1 MARRAKAAVESGVS
15 AKAPPQSTPP
25 KKSRS
30 TTPTAEN
37 LAALSQE
44 RLIALILEEVGQSAP
59 FKKRVSAAIAALQG
73 PDRVAALIDRRLSA
87 LEKARGYIDWQKRR
101 AFASDLDATLATILS
116 DLKPL
121 DAGMALDRLLR
132 FLRSASATLERVD
145 DSSGQVHA
153 VYEAAAEAAAGLAA
167 GLSADAALSFATRAL
182 DGLDDD
188 GFGLVGALLVD
199 LLPKLPKAALEP
211 LDAYLV
217 EALAKLPASANK
229 KSGPAVFEMAGQ
241 EWERRYHRLSLIR
254 LRQVITDARGDA
266 DAFIALELEM
276 SPERPDLPAVAERL
290 LAAGR
295 AAEALDWIRRKQK
308 RGTVVMTREDLIVG
322 GFDPDGPEREREAV
336 EIRILDALGHKDE
349 AQGLRWS
356 RFEKSLDPQALR
368 DYLARLP
375 DFEDEEALERAFAH
389 AANRKD
395 PHGGL
400 YFLIRWPNLERA
412 ARLVLDRRD
421 AWSGRIWELLAPAAE
436 ALEPDHPLAASVLYR
451 ALIDDILER
460 GRSPAYGHG
469 ARHLMRLGELAR
481 ELAPGDLTP
490 SHAEYAAQLRK
501 AHGRKSGFWSQ
512 VEG

>member
-1 MARRAKAAVESGVS
+1 MVRRVKAAGETAA
-15 AKAPPQSTPP
+15 AKTTGAAKPRA
-25 KKSRS
+25 SRS
-30 TTPTAEN
+30 TTPTADS

-44 RLIALILEEVGQSAP
+44 RLIALILEEVGQSAA
-59 FKKRVSAAIAALQG
+59 FKKRVTAALAALQG
-73 PDRVAALIDRRLSA
+73 PDKVAAMIDRRLSA

-101 AFASDLDATLATILS
+101 AFAADLDATLATILS

-132 FLRSASATLERVD
+132 FLQGADATLERVD

-153 VYEAAAEAAAGLAA
+153 VYEAAAEAAGGLAA
-167 GLSADAALSFATRAL
+167 SLSADAALGFAARAVE
-182 DGLDDD
+182 GLDRD

-211 LDAYLV
+211 LDARLV
-217 EALAKLPASANK
+217 EALAALPAPTRKTTGAAAFA
-229 KSGPAVFEMAGQ
+229 GAGQ
-241 EWERRYHRLSLIR
+241 DWERRYHRLSLNR
-254 LRQVITDARGDA
+254 LRQVIADARGDA
-266 DAFIALELEM
+266 DAFIAIEEEM
-276 SPERPDLPAVAERL
+276 SPERPDLAAVAERL

-295 AAEALDWIRRKQK
+295 PEEALDWIRRKQK
-308 RGTVVMTREDLIVG
+308 RGTAVVTREDLVAG
-322 GFDPDGPEREREAV
+322 GIDPQGPERAREAV
-336 EIRILDALGHKDE
+336 EIRILDALGRKDE
-349 AQGLRWS
+349 AQALRWS
-356 RFEKSLDPQALR
+356 RFEQSLDAQALR

-375 DFEDEEALERAFAH
+375 DFEDEEALERAFDH

-400 YFLIRWPNLERA
+400 YFLIRWPNLDRA
-412 ARLVLDRRD
+412 ARLVLTRRD

-451 ALIDDILER
+451 ALIDDILDR

-469 ARHLMRLGELAR
+469 ARHLTRLADLAR
-481 ELAPGDLTP
+481 ELKPGDLTP
-490 SHAEYAAQLRK
+490 DHGDYVARLRK

>member
-1 MARRAKAAVESGVS
+1 MARRAKAADETMA
-15 AKAPPQSTPP
+15 AKTPATGKP
-25 KKSRS
+25 RATRS
-30 TTPTAEN
+30 TTPTAES
-37 LAALSQE
+37 LAALSRE
-44 RLIALILEEVGQSAP
+44 RLIALILEEVGQSAA
-59 FKKRVSAAIAALQG
+59 FKKRVTAALAALQG
-73 PDRVAALIDRRLSA
+73 PDKVAAMIDRRLSA

-101 AFASDLDATLATILS
+101 AFAADLDATLATILS

-132 FLRSASATLERVD
+132 FLQGADATLERVD

-167 GLSADAALSFATRAL
+167 GLSAEAALGFATRAVE
-182 DGLDDD
+182 GLDRD

-199 LLPKLPKAALEP
+199 LLPKLPKAALES
-211 LDAYLV
+211 LDARLV
-217 EALAKLPASANK
+217 EALAALPAPAPT
-229 KSGPAVFEMAGQ
+229 KSGPATFERAGQ
-241 EWERRYHRLSLIR
+241 DWERRYHRLTLNR
-254 LRQVITDARGDA
+254 LRQVIADARADA
-266 DAFIALELEM
+266 DAFVAIELEM
-276 SPERPDLPAVAERL
+276 SPERPDLAAVAERL
-290 LAAGR
+290 LTAGR

-308 RGTVVMTREDLIVG
+308 RGTIVVTREDLVAG
-322 GFDPDGPEREREAV
+322 GFDPQGPERAREAV
-336 EIRILDALGHKDE
+336 EIRILDALGRKEE

-356 RFEKSLDPQALR
+356 RFEQSLDAGALR

-375 DFEDEEALERAFAH
+375 DFEDEEALERAFTQ
-389 AANRKD
+389 AASRTD

-400 YFLIRWPNLERA
+400 YFLIRWPNLDRA
-412 ARLVLDRRD
+412 ARLVLDRRTE
-421 AWSGRIWELLAPAAE
+421 WSGRIWELLAPAAE

-469 ARHLMRLGELAR
+469 ARHLTRLADLAR
-481 ELAPGDLTP
+481 DIAPGDLTP
-490 SHAEYAAQLRK
+490 SHEAYVAALRK

>member
-1 MARRAKAAVESGVS
+1 MARRARAAVESAAS
-15 AKAPPQSTPP
+15 ARAPAESKPQ

-30 TTPTAEN
+30 TTPTADS

-44 RLIALILEEVGQSAP
+44 RLIALILEEVGQSAA
-59 FKKRVSAAIAALQG
+59 FKKRVSAALAALQG
-73 PDRVAALIDRRLSA
+73 PERVAALIDRRLSA

-101 AFASDLDATLATILS
+101 AFTADLDATLATILS

-121 DAGMALDRLLR
+121 DTGMALDRLLR
-132 FLRSASATLERVD
+132 FLRSADATLERVD

-153 VYEAAAEAAAGLAA
+153 LYEAAAEAAAGLAA
-167 GLSADAALSFATRAL
+167 GLSADAALGFATRAL
-182 DGLDDD
+182 DALDRD

-199 LLPKLPKAALEP
+199 LLPKLPEAALDP
-211 LDAYLV
+211 LDARLV
-217 EALAKLPASANK
+217 DALAALPAQPK
-229 KSGPAVFEMAGQ
+229 RRSGPAAVERAGQ
-241 EWERRYHRLSLIR
+241 AWERRYQRLSLNR
-254 LRQVITDARGDA
+254 LRQVIADARGDA
-266 DAFIALELEM
+266 DAYIALELEM
-276 SPERPDLPAVAERL
+276 SPERPDRVAVAERL
-290 LAAGR
+290 LAASR
-295 AAEALDWIRRKQK
+295 AAEALEWIRREQK
-308 RGTVVMTREDLIVG
+308 RGVVVMTREDLLAGSV
-322 GFDPDGPEREREAV
+322 DAQGPEREREAV
-336 EIRILDALGHKDE
+336 EIRILDALGRRDE

-389 AANRKD
+389 AASRKD

-400 YFLIRWPNLERA
+400 YFLVRWPNLDRA
-412 ARLVLDRRD
+412 ARLVLERRD
-421 AWSGRIWELLAPAAE
+421 EWSGRIWELLAPAAE
-436 ALEPDHPLAASVLYR
+436 ALEPDHPLAASILYR

-469 ARHLMRLGELAR
+469 ARHLTRLGKLAR
-481 ELAPGDLTP
+481 DLGPGDLTP
-490 SHAEYAAQLRK
+490 NHADYVARLRK

>member
-1 MARRAKAAVESGVS
+1 MARRAKAAVESAAS
-15 AKAPPQSTPP
+15 ARAPAEPKPQ

-30 TTPTAEN
+30 TTPTADS

-44 RLIALILEEVGQSAP
+44 RLIALILEEVGQSAA
-59 FKKRVSAAIAALQG
+59 FKKRVSAALAALQG
-73 PDRVAALIDRRLSA
+73 PERVAALIDRRLSA

-101 AFASDLDATLATILS
+101 AFTADLDATLATILS

-121 DAGMALDRLLR
+121 DTGMALDRLLR
-132 FLRSASATLERVD
+132 FLRSADATLERVD

-153 VYEAAAEAAAGLAA
+153 LYEAAAEAAAGLAA
-167 GLSADAALSFATRAL
+167 GLSADAALGFATRAL
-182 DGLDDD
+182 DALDRD

-199 LLPKLPKAALEP
+199 LLPKLPEAALDP
-211 LDAYLV
+211 LDARLV
-217 EALAKLPASANK
+217 EALAALPAQPK
-229 KSGPAVFEMAGQ
+229 RKSGPAAFEMAGQ
-241 EWERRYHRLSLIR
+241 AWERRYQRLSLNR
-254 LRQVITDARGDA
+254 LRQVIADARGDA
-266 DAFIALELEM
+266 DAYIALELEM
-276 SPERPDLPAVAERL
+276 SPERPDRVAVAERL

-295 AAEALDWIRRKQK
+295 AAEALEWIRREQK
-308 RGTVVMTREDLIVG
+308 RGVVVMTREDLLAGSV
-322 GFDPDGPEREREAV
+322 DALGPEREREAV
-336 EIRILDALGHKDE
+336 EIRILDALGRRDE

-356 RFEKSLDPQALR
+356 RFERSLDPQALR

-389 AANRKD
+389 AASRKD

-400 YFLIRWPNLERA
+400 YFLVRWPNLDRA
-412 ARLVLDRRD
+412 ARLVLERRD
-421 AWSGRIWELLAPAAE
+421 EWSGRIWELLAPAAE
-436 ALEPDHPLAASVLYR
+436 ALEPDHPLAASILYR

-469 ARHLMRLGELAR
+469 ARHLTRLGELAR
-481 ELAPGDLTP
+481 DLAPGDLTP
-490 SHAEYAAQLRK
+490 NHADYVARLRK

>member
-1 MARRAKAAVESGVS
+1 MARRAKAAVE
-15 AKAPPQSTPP
+15 KAAEASTLAAATPR
-25 KKSRS
+25 KSRS

-44 RLIALILEEVGQSAP
+44 RLIALILQEVGQSAP

-101 AFASDLDATLATILS
+101 AFVADLDATLATIIS

-132 FLRSASATLERVD
+132 FLRGASATLERVD
-145 DSSGQVHA
+145 DSSGQVHGL
-153 VYEAAAEAAAGLAA
+153 YEAAAEAAAGLAA

-199 LLPKLPKAALEP
+199 LLPKLPKVALEP
-211 LDAYLV
+211 LDAHLV
-217 EALAKLPASANK
+217 EALAKLPASAGK
-229 KSGPAVFEMAGQ
+229 KAGPAASERAGQ
-241 EWERRYHRLSLIR
+241 EWERRYQRLSLTR
-254 LRQVITDARGDA
+254 LRQVIADARGDA

-276 SPERPDLPAVAERL
+276 SPERPDLAAVAERL

-295 AAEALDWIRRKQK
+295 AKEALDWIRRKQK
-308 RGTVVMTREDLIVG
+308 RGMAVVTREDLIVG
-322 GFDPDGPEREREAV
+322 GFDPEGPEREREAV

-349 AQGLRWS
+349 AQALRWS

-375 DFEDEEALERAFAH
+375 DFEDEEALDRAFAQ
-389 AANRKD
+389 AASRKD

-400 YFLIRWPNLERA
+400 YFLIRWPNLDRA
-412 ARLVLDRRD
+412 ARLVLDRRE

-469 ARHLMRLGELAR
+469 ARHLTRLGELAR

-490 SHAEYAAQLRK
+490 SHAEYVAQLRK